1 MNRFRFYAHCAEG
14 NNHEFHEGVEDRRLA
29 SHAVGRRGWPAC
41 EERLATVAE
50 ADAHRVSGANHHV
63 TDER

>member
-1 MNRFRFYAHCAEG
+1 MRIAQKGTIMNSTMVLRTG
-14 NNHEFHEGVEDRRLA
+14 TPRRTLW
-29 SHAVGRRGWPAC
+29 VDVGWPAC
-41 EERLATVAE
+41 DERLVTVAE

>member
-1 MNRFRFYAHCAEG
+1 MNSTMVLRTG
-14 NNHEFHEGVEDRRLA
+14 TSRRTLW
-29 SHAVGRRGWPAC
+29 VDVGWPAC